1 MELIKCD
8 DSHREAVTELY
19 HRSIE
24 YLESTVNYPKWNP
37 GHPSDKGVRKA
48 IENGTQYV
56 CLDNG
61 EAVGA
66 LVLSEDPEGCYEAG
80 EWSIDLERGEFLIIH
95 VLAVDPDK
103 GQRGIGGFMVE
114 RCIDIARRGGY
125 KAIRLDVVPGN
136 IPAEKL
142 YAKYGF
148 TYAGRKDLL
157 KNIDFIPL
165 FDLYELVL

>member
-1 MELIKCD
+1 M
-8 DSHREAVTELY
+8 
-19 HRSIE
+19 
-24 YLESTVNYPKWNP
+24 
-37 GHPSDKGVRKA
+37 
-48 IENGTQYV
+48 
-56 CLDNG
+56 
-61 EAVGA
+61 
-66 LVLSEDPEGCYEAG
+66 LSEDPEGFYEAG
-80 EWSIDLERGEFLIIH
+80 EWSVDLERGEFLIIH